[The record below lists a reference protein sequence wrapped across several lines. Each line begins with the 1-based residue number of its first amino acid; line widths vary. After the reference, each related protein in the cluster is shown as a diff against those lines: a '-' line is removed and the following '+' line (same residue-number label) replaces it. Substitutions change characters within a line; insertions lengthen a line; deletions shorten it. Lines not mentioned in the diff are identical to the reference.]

1 MKAKK
6 ASESSPQSIRPK
18 AGSKE
23 DGNYPRQWLNIL
35 HQRERLFRL
44 VFESADIGISI
55 IDRQGNF
62 LDVNPAIARLLGYSR
77 AEMRKMD
84 FAHITHPADFEKC
97 LNWFHDLMAGKIES
111 YRLDKRFLH
120 RDGRVI
126 WAHVIVSYEKSVA
139 GPPLF
144 AIGLLEDV
152 TQQKEALEALQR
164 SEARYRL
171 LAENISDIIWTK
183 DLRGKITYIS
193 PSIQKLT
200 GISAEEAVG
209 MSIDQIVTPAS
220 AELYKT
226 KIADQLKLEK
236 LGTMDPSRSW
246 TLEGEMRHKD
256 GSTSWAEWKMT
267 FLRDSRGCPIGTVG
281 VTRDISERKNLEK
294 QLVQAQRLEAVARL
308 AGGMAHDF
316 NNFLM
321 AIMGYS
327 EVISIN
333 LPTDDPLQQYARDI
347 MLAAERTSSVTRQL
361 LAFSRRQVFQP
372 QILDLN
378 HSVQEMERMLRRL
391 IREDIELDIV
401 LEPDLGNVRADPGQI
416 EQVIMNL
423 VINAKDALPMGGKI
437 QIRTERV
444 YLDEA
449 FAKVHPDIKAGFY
462 MQLTVADNGIG
473 MDAETLD
480 HIFEPFFSTKEGER
494 GSGLGLATVY
504 GIVKQSGG
512 HITVSSQ
519 VGKGSIFSIYLPR
532 VLGAEIPKE
541 IVPSLEMLKGEE
553 TILVAE
559 DENILREVICKSLQP
574 YGFKVLE
581 AADGRAALQ
590 IAEEFEGPIHLLLAD
605 VVMPGM
611 NGIELASRLAKL
623 HPEIKILYMSGHV
636 ESALVRHGL
645 LDSVTPFIQKPCR
658 TITLI
663 KKVREFLHSPLATE
677 LA

>member
-1 MKAKK
+1 MQTKK
-6 ASESSPQSIRPK
+6 EVESSPQSIRPETSS
-18 AGSKE
+18 GSKE
-23 DGNYPRQWLNIL
+23 DDDYSRQLIKTL
-35 HQRERLFRL
+35 HRREKLFRL

-55 IDRQGNF
+55 VDRQGNF
-62 LDVNPAIARLLGYSR
+62 LDVNPATVRILGYSR
-77 AEMRKMD
+77 AEMRKMG
-84 FAHITHPADFEKC
+84 FARITHPADLEKC

-126 WAHVIVSYEKSVA
+126 WAHVIASYEKSVV

-152 TQQKEALEALQR
+152 TQQKETLGALQR

-171 LAENISDIIWTK
+171 LAENISDVIWTR
-183 DLRGKITYIS
+183 DLSGKIAYIS
-193 PSIQKLT
+193 SSIQKFT
-200 GISAEEAVG
+200 GIKAEEAVG
-209 MSIDQIVTPAS
+209 ISILTPS
-220 AELYKT
+220 SEESYQT
-226 KIADQLKLEK
+226 KIAEQLELEK

-246 TLEGEMRHKD
+246 TVEVEMLRKD
-256 GSTSWAEWKMT
+256 GSTFWAECKMT
-267 FLRDSRGCPIGTVG
+267 FLRDSRGCPIGTLG
-281 VTRDISERKNLEK
+281 VTRDISERKHLEK

-308 AGGMAHDF
+308 AGGVAHDF

-347 MLAAERTSSVTRQL
+347 MSAAEQTSSVTRQL
-361 LAFSRRQVFQP
+361 LAFSRRQLFQP

-391 IREDIELDIV
+391 IREDIELEIV
-401 LEPDLGNVRADPGQI
+401 LEPDSGNVRVDLGQI

-449 FAKVHPDIKAGFY
+449 FAKVHSDIKAGLY
-462 MQLTVADNGIG
+462 MQLTVADNGTG

-480 HIFEPFFSTKEGER
+480 HIFEPFFSTKERER
-494 GSGLGLATVY
+494 GTGLGLATVY

-519 VGKGSIFSIYLPR
+519 VGKGSIFSIYLPGI
-532 VLGAEIPKE
+532 LEAEIPKE

-553 TILVAE
+553 TTLVAE
-559 DENILREVICKSLQP
+559 DENILREVICKSLQS

-590 IAEEFEGPIHLLLAD
+590 IAEEYQGPIHLLLTD

-645 LDSVTPFIQKPCR
+645 LDRAMPFIQKPCQ
-658 TITLI
+658 IVTLI
-663 KKVREFLHSPLATE
+663 RKVHEVLSPSVDG
-677 LA
+677 